1 MRIHKKMLLLTTIGE
16 RGGGGGGS
24 LEYYPNLATSRILL
38 LKKADFRVGNKVKN
52 SLAQSTF

>member
-16 RGGGGGGS
+16 GGGGGGS